1 MQTQYSVL
9 GYRIDLYFHG
19 YKLPIE
25 TDEYGHSNKNIAYE
39 VKRQKAINRS
49 LVASL
54 LELILTKNIFFRA
67 TTEIFRHIKQSIKKA
82 LIRVLWLEFKSD
94 NTVKSKGM
102 KHIAKNILPY
112 C

>member
-39 VKRQKAINRS
+39 VKRQKVIQQ
-49 LVASL
+49 
-54 LELILTKNIFFRA
+54 ELGCKF
-67 TTEIFRHIKQSIKKA
+67 
-82 LIRVLWLEFKSD
+82 IRIDPDK
-94 NTVKSKGM
+94 
-102 KHIAKNILPY
+102 KHIF
-112 C
+112 